1 MDLPCPPVLL
11 GWALMDGSV
20 GHPEGGARFPSYIRL
35 VWSNPT
41 PPAPRRKMT
50 LDVAIERHLTGADG
64 LTDDQFVTLFA
75 KG

>member
-1 MDLPCPPVLL
+1 ME
-11 GWALMDGSV
+11 GM
-20 GHPEGGARFPSYIRL
+20 EGGQPDGAARFPSYLRL

-41 PPAPRRKMT
+41 PPAPRRP
-50 LDVAIERHLTGADG
+50 LNLAVAIERHLAGADG

>member
-1 MDLPCPPVLL
+1 
-11 GWALMDGSV
+11 MDGM
-20 GHPEGGARFPSYIRL
+20 EGGQADGVSQFPSHIRL

-41 PPAPRRKMT
+41 PPRPRRPMN
-50 LDVAIERHLTGADG
+50 LAVAIERHLAGQDG

>member
-1 MDLPCPPVLL
+1 MEGGQPD
-11 GWALMDGSV
+11 
-20 GHPEGGARFPSYIRL
+20 GGARFPPYIRL

-41 PPAPRRKMT
+41 PPPPRRPMN
-50 LDVAIERHLTGADG
+50 LDMAIERHLAGQDG